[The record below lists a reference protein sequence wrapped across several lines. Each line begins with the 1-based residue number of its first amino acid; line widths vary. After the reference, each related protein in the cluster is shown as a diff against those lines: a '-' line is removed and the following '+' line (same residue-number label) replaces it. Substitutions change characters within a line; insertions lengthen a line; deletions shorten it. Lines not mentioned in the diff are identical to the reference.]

1 MINGISGISG
11 FSAISYLDNVKG
23 VSKAEPVTPKVEN
36 NTPES
41 DSAKPAPAKLQSG
54 NTIQLSSAVL
64 AILQETANASTKTS
78 PLASLVNSSIKS
90 KDITASLFGS
100 EGKGNDI
107 TSRLLGGSQD
117 NSNNSILSSS
127 FSNASSA
134 SDDVFT
140 AFLKTASTKSNP
152 LQQAV
157 SATLQA
163 QANTK
168 AQSTPMQD
176 ILSSNNTATN
186 AYNKVLIQNAQAT
199 LNAGISLL
207 TA

>member
-1 MINGISGISG
+1 MISGISGISG